1 MSGASEGLL
10 MDSPPV
16 EHNSTQAS
24 EATMADSLL
33 WPLNLFY
40 SADGCARPSIT
51 PLFANQIPQ
60 PYRRLLVH
68 ENDMTPTLE
77 AFHGGTI
84 HLERLQF
91 IDGKNETTREVI
103 LRMDGSEEPVEY
115 GASRIFLDQLNAD
128 ARERVAEG
136 VLPVGTILARCNCP
150 HSARPGGFF
159 RVAPI
164 PIFDRAFGMPCEG
177 SLYGR
182 RNTLVS
188 PDGNPITDVCEIMPP
203 RERLNRGEGKQ

>member
-1 MSGASEGLL
+1 
-10 MDSPPV
+10 
-16 EHNSTQAS
+16 
-24 EATMADSLL
+24 MADSLL

-40 SADGCARPSIT
+40 SAEGGALPSIT

-77 AFHGGTI
+77 AFHAGPI

-91 IDGKNETTREVI
+91 IDEKNETTREVI

-115 GASRIFLDQLNAD
+115 GASRIFLDQLNAE

-136 VLPVGTILARCNCP
+136 VLPIGTILARCNCS
-150 HSARPGGFF
+150 HSARPGGYF

-164 PIFDRAFGMPCEG
+164 PMFDRVFGVACEG

-182 RNTLVS
+182 RNTLVAA
-188 PDGNPITDVCEIMPP
+188 DGSPITEVCEIMPP
-203 RERLNRGEGKQ
+203 RERLNTGGGSNDRYYL